1 MKGSTFLSLFF
12 VACVAFAFYMMAFHP
27 APAEGD
33 SRFYQHPNGSAV
45 TSDTITNTE
54 KDTLSLPNV
63 LTLWETAILDIETTQ
78 LSGTQ
83 AIIVV
88 VQKSAKVPTTAT
100 WHEHVRD
107 TLTANQDVILSF
119 GPTDAYKYRYI
130 VNGYTGTQSVKYDVK
145 ALYKRPTQ

>member
-1 MKGSTFLSLFF
+1 MKLNTGFSLFF
-12 VACVAFAFYMMAFHP
+12 AACVAFALYMMAFHP

-33 SRFYQHPNGSAV
+33 SRFFQFPSGSAV

-54 KDTLSLPNV
+54 KDTITLPNV
-63 LTLWETAILDIETTQ
+63 LTLWETAILDVSTTQ

-83 AIIVV
+83 AVIVTIE
-88 VQKSAKVPTTAT
+88 KSARVSASAP
-100 WHEHVRD
+100 WHEHTRD